1 MTHLDEERTNGIRYR
16 FNPSMR
22 INFQGTKIS
31 SDAGILL
38 VREIYE
44 GVGESVFYRPS
55 PTLWDGPPLPENEG
69 YFLDDGICYFACRLR
84 AE

>member
-1 MTHLDEERTNGIRYR
+1 MTHRGEERTNGIRYR

-31 SDAGILL
+31 SDTGILL

-44 GVGESVFYRPS
+44 GVGENVFDRPS
-55 PTLWDGPPLPENEG
+55 PTFCDGTPSPEG
-69 YFLDDGICYFACRLR
+69 QGLFYG
-84 AE
+84 